1 MTLDE
6 AINQFEYYSK
16 KVMKLEIVEF
26 RMIDILNDTCNY
38 RYVLELNERLL
49 CFITAPRQQTP
60 DRIYDILMY
69 HFLES
74 NIDYNLEHYTLYGPI
89 QGIDYKVI
97 FEQEVSDTYLK
108 DLYIE
113 RRMKAIEGD
122 FK

>member
-1 MTLDE
+1 
-6 AINQFEYYSK
+6 
-16 KVMKLEIVEF
+16 MKLEIVEF

-49 CFITAPRQQTP
+49 YFITAPRQQTP
-60 DRIYDILMY
+60 DRIYDRLMN

-113 RRMKAIEGD
+113 RRMKAIEED